1 MLLWVHYYDPHE
13 PYTPPSDFGD
23 PFRAAEFA
31 EGSLEQMIARYDT
44 LIRYADHQL
53 GRLVTAF
60 DATSNPYGALT
71 LVTADHGEAFLE
83 HGWRSHGVQVFEES
97 IRVPWQIHWPGRL
110 ETRRIE
116 TPVSLFDA
124 LPTLLGLLE
133 LPTSD
138 ERKRRGRDLSPM
150 LRNGAPA
157 DAERSVLFQ
166 RQSYEQDGLVKAI
179 PLRDLEGKT
188 FGQGVEVAGDMWGL
202 RAGPWKYIEAPA
214 EDPPQQL
221 FDLNEDPGELRS
233 LAAERPEIAASLS
246 RAVANW
252 RASLRPP
259 LESEAKPIDDDERA
273 ALEALG
279 YTAPQPL
286 DSDEPRVHEQP

>member
-1 MLLWVHYYDPHE
+1 MPRSASRW
-13 PYTPPSDFGD
+13 
-23 PFRAAEFA
+23 R
-31 EGSLEQMIARYDT
+31 
-44 LIRYADHQL
+44 L
-53 GRLVTAF
+53 GLV
-60 DATSNPYGALT
+60 L
-71 LVTADHGEAFLE
+71 
-83 HGWRSHGVQVFEES
+83 
-97 IRVPWQIHWPGRL
+97 
-110 ETRRIE
+110 
-116 TPVSLFDA
+116 PVSLFDA

-166 RQSYEQDGLVKAI
+166 RQSYEQDGLVKTI